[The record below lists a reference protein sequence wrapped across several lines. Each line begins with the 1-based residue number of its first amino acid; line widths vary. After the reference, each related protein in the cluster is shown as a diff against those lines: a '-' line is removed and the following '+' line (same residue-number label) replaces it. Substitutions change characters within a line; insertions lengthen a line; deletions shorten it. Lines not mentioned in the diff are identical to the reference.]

1 MSPIAVSSRKI
12 VRSPRAGH
20 TLRAEHG
27 FTLVEMLV
35 AMVTGMVVI
44 LATLSVLD
52 ISISQSSRISER
64 VDADQHGRLAL
75 EKILLEL
82 HSSCI
87 ADPFTPVQSES
98 GETTLRFISQTG
110 NEAAFTTVTMHE
122 IKLNTATGKLTD
134 ASYVSSPVEGTTM
147 TFPGTPTHTET
158 LATGVSQS
166 KEGATVLPV
175 FTYYKYAGGNLS
187 GTANPI
193 PLSKSDAEATAE
205 VVVAF
210 TVAPTSGR
218 TTADR
223 TVDLTNTAV
232 LRYDPASAGGSNTP
246 CA

>member
-1 MSPIAVSSRKI
+1 MKPFTV
-12 VRSPRAGH
+12 PGN

-35 AMVTGMVVI
+35 AMVSGIVVI

-64 VDADQHGRLAL
+64 VDADQRGRLAM

-87 ADPFTPVQSES
+87 ADPFTPVQPES
-98 GETTLRFISQTG
+98 TATNLRFISQTG
-110 NEAAFTTVTMHE
+110 AAASFTTVTMHE
-122 IKLNTATGKLTD
+122 IKLNTATGQLTD
-134 ASYVSSPVEGTTM
+134 ASYVSSPVEGTTIK
-147 TFPGTPTHTET
+147 FPTTPTRTET
-158 LATGVSQS
+158 LLTGVSQS
-166 KEGATVLPV
+166 QEGESALPA
-175 FTYYKYAGGNLS
+175 FSYYKYAGSNLS
-187 GTANPI
+187 STEEGT
-193 PLSKSDAEATAE
+193 PLIKTDAEATAE
-205 VVVAF
+205 VTVRF